1 MMLNQQGVRPGSIN
15 MGRILRQLAHHS
27 NQSRKV
33 TYHRPPIFG
42 KDNYGVEGG
51 TVVTQEL
58 LYPQLP
64 ALIRPALTADYSME
78 RAGVNIIGAA
88 RVYTPNLQTIK
99 GYSNFDQT
107 TTNPNFDEI
116 EGWDRFID
124 TERTI
129 YQVPTTATTG
139 WASGSADCTFE
150 SDGETLTATLG
161 TDYNGTFHF
170 TTSAQN
176 TLSADR
182 ISLQIKASGASNI
195 ALTNVKSYNGN
206 SDRPGTGSAAN
217 YAITYTPASLSIPT
231 GSWLTIDVPWA
242 IGTVASGTSVY
253 MDGTRYATTVTS
265 GASFDYEDNLRDFEF
280 EVSGAASGN
289 KVYVRAVKLYKS
301 ISWHVHSLK
310 ELNTDYMIFNCVRTT
325 GRRDSRRRAYN

>member
-1 MMLNQQGVRPGSIN
+1 MLNQQGVRPGSIN

-33 TYHRPPIFG
+33 TYRRPPIFG

-51 TVVTQEL
+51 TVVTPEL
-58 LYPQLP
+58 LYPELP
-64 ALIRPALTADYSME
+64 ALIRPALTADYNLE

-88 RVYTPNLQTIK
+88 RVYTPNIQTIK
-99 GYSNFDQT
+99 GYANFDQT

-124 TERTI
+124 KERTI
-129 YQVPTTATTG
+129 YQVPTSGTSG
-139 WASGSADCTFE
+139 WVSGSADCTFA
-150 SDGETLTATLG
+150 SDGETLTTTLG
-161 TDYNGTFHF
+161 TDYDGTFHF
-170 TTSAQN
+170 TTSAKN

-182 ISLQIKASGASNI
+182 ISLQIKVSGASNI
-195 ALTNVKSYNGN
+195 KLTNFKVYNGTTQN
-206 SDRPGTGSAAN
+206 GAYST
-217 YAITYTPASLSIPT
+217 TYTPTALSIPT
-231 GSWLTIDVPWA
+231 GSWLTIDVPY
-242 IGTVASGTSVY
+242 ITGTVASGTSIY

-265 GASFDYEDNLRDFEF
+265 GASFDYEGNFRDFEF

-289 KVYVRAVKLYKS
+289 KVYVRAIKLYKS

-325 GRRDSRRRAYN
+325 GRRDSIRRAYD

>member
-1 MMLNQQGVRPGSIN
+1 MLNQQGVRPGSIN

-64 ALIRPALTADYSME
+64 ALIRPALTADYNLE

-88 RVYTPNLQTIK
+88 RVYTPNIQTIK

-107 TTNPNFDEI
+107 VTNPNFDEI

-124 TERTI
+124 IERNI
-129 YQVPTTATTG
+129 YQVPTAATTG
-139 WASGSADCTFE
+139 WASGSADVTFT

-161 TDYNGTFHF
+161 ADYDGTFQF
-170 TTSAQN
+170 STTAKN

-182 ISLQIKASGASNI
+182 LSMQVRATGVVKLSNFK
-195 ALTNVKSYNGN
+195 VYNGT
-206 SDRPGTGSAAN
+206 SLDGAYS
-217 YAITYTPASLSIPT
+217 IEYTPATMTIPT
-231 GSWLTIDVPWA
+231 DEWLTIDVPY
-242 IGTVASGTSVY
+242 ITGTVASGTSIY
-253 MDGTRYATTVTS
+253 QSGTRYATTVAS
-265 GASFDYEDNLRDFEF
+265 GANFDYEENFRDFRIR
-280 EVSGAASGN
+280 VSGSALGN
-289 KVYVRAVKLYKS
+289 KVELRAVKLYKS

-325 GRRDSRRRAYN
+325 GRRDSRRRAYD